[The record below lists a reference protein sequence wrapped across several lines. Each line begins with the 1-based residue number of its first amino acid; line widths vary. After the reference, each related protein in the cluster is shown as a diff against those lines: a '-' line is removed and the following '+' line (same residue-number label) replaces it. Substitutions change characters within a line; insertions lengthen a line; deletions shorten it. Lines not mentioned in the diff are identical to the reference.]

1 MGPVALSA
9 RVPIP
14 ESIAHRKRDG
24 RIQYLAS
31 DFERASAGEKGDRV
45 LAVTDADL
53 FERGLNFVFGHATI
67 RDRFAVISIARF
79 GDDGPEKL
87 LERSVKTAIHELGH
101 TLGLYH
107 DDANRTASCI
117 SRNDWTTRIERA
129 ASSARNARRRPS
141 SPWPGSEREL
151 DRTSCRPAQAI
162 GAQLA
167 NGGRD
172 MRRRESE

>member
-1 MGPVALSA
+1 MNLTIKPFGSVDPRVLKYLRDELKGMGPGALCGA
-9 RVPIP
+9 VPIP
-14 ESIAHRKRDG
+14 DSISHRKRDG

-31 DFERASAGEKGDRV
+31 DFERASASEEGDRV

-87 LERSVKTAIHELGH
+87 LERTVKTAVHELGH

-107 DDANRTASCI
+107 DDANPDCVMHF
-117 SRNDWTTRIERA
+117 
-129 ASSARNARRRPS
+129 
-141 SPWPGSEREL
+141 SERL
-151 DRTSCRPAQAI
+151 DDTDRKGREFCSKCQATAAFTMAQI
-162 GAQLA
+162 GT
-167 NGGRD
+167 
-172 MRRRESE
+172 